1 MSQIRNHDV
10 CWCVLVRISSGSQTS
25 LKPEDVITSCCW
37 GQPPAKPNAGRAHNS
52 STYTM
57 SQPTREEIHKMWW
70 WPDAEGFHKVHP
82 FTTAFTICF
91 PHSKQK
97 LEGPAETRGT
107 SRNQRDQQTTQS
119 AISTK
124 PHENKLGASTAK
136 PHQTCSIQ
144 ATVGSL
150 WFLLVN

>member
-97 LEGPAETRGT
+97 PEGPEGPADYSVSNLYKATWK
-107 SRNQRDQQTTQS
+107 QS
-119 AISTK
+119 GSQYCKAT
-124 PHENKLGASTAK
+124 PNVLYASYCRESVVLACELK
-136 PHQTCSIQ
+136 RS
-144 ATVGSL
+144 
-150 WFLLVN
+150 